1 MYRRMVHRNCSG
13 TRGLVLGASRPGA
26 CLESSREVLHGG
38 QRYPVDGC
46 DPPYVRANEE
56 GSLLPPLLK
65 RHSHDVGE
73 TSGN

>member
-1 MYRRMVHRNCSG
+1 MVHRNYSG
-13 TRGLVLGASRPGA
+13 TRGLVLGASWPGA
-26 CLESSREVLHGG
+26 CLESSREVLHSG
-38 QRYPVDGC
+38 QRYPVDGLI
-46 DPPYVRANEE
+46 PRMFVQNEE